1 MQIELTKI
9 LAADPSAAF
18 AVVADVGRW
27 PQIVRSMRSVEVL
40 TPGPLRAG
48 SRLGVDRV
56 LFGRDGAHD
65 LEVATIEPPHR
76 LCFLVSHPDLH
87 YELDHLIDAVHG
99 GGSRLALIFRTRP
112 ATAAGR
118 AAQPMIAPLMGIKL
132 RDELEQDLSDFAAAI
147 ARRPS

>member
-27 PQIVRSMRSVEVL
+27 PQIVRSMRKRRSPHL
-40 TPGPLRAG
+40 PGPLRAG

-118 AAQPMIAPLMGIKL
+118 AAPTDD
-132 RDELEQDLSDFAAAI
+132 RAADGDQI
-147 ARRPS
+147 ARRA